1 MEKSTHKVEV
11 VRLGPL
17 EKHPNAD
24 KLEIAKIFGYTVC
37 CQIGNFKEGMLAAY
51 IPPDSVVP
59 NTPEFSFLNGHFRIK
74 VKKLRGIV
82 SQGFLIPAPEGAK
95 EGDNVAEIV
104 GVTHYDPPEPMSTGG
119 DAEKA
124 PPGYRPAYDVDSFF
138 RYGHL
143 FKPGETVVVTEKI
156 HGASARYGWHDGR
169 LYCGSRTEWKKEDST
184 NLWWKAANNTPE
196 LAKFCEANPDLTVY
210 GEVFGQVQDL
220 KYGAKPG
227 EVFFRAFD
235 LMRGNQWVSW
245 AESMELTRHNECGTV
260 GGPGYEGVMPTL
272 PWVPIIYIGE
282 YDESYI
288 RSLAD
293 GESQIKGAK
302 NIREGVVV
310 KPMIE
315 RTDPAI
321 GRVQLKIVSDVYL
334 ERA

>member
-11 VRLGPL
+11 IRLGPL

-37 CQIGNFKEGMLAAY
+37 TGIGNFKEGDLAAY

-59 NTPEFSFLNGHFRIK
+59 NTPEFAFLNGHNRIK

-104 GVTHYDPPEPMSTGG
+104 GVTHYDPPEPASTGG

-124 PPGYRPAYDVDSFF
+124 PPGYRPSYDVDSFF
-138 RYGHL
+138 RYSHL

-169 LYCGSRTEWKKEDST
+169 LYCGSRTEWKKEDPN
-184 NLWWKAANNTPE
+184 NLWWKAAKNTPH
-196 LAKFCEANPDLTVY
+196 LAEFCEANPDLTVY

-227 EVFFRAFD
+227 QVFFRAFD
-235 LMRGNQWVSW
+235 LMRGNQWVPW
-245 AESMELTRHNECGTV
+245 AEAIQLA
-260 GGPGYEGVMPTL
+260 GYNSDGSFTNFPKL
-272 PWVPIIYIGE
+272 DWVPIIYIGE

-288 RSLAD
+288 RALAD
-293 GESQIKGAK
+293 GKSLIPGAN

-310 KPMIE
+310 KPVIE
-315 RTDPAI
+315 RTDPEI
-321 GRVQLKIVSDVYL
+321 GRVQLKIVSDAYL

>member
-37 CQIGNFKEGMLAAY
+37 CQVGNFKEGMLAAY

-59 NTPEFSFLNGHFRIK
+59 NTPEFAFLDGHFRIK

-95 EGDNVAEIV
+95 EGDNVASIV
-104 GVTHYDPPEPMSTGG
+104 GVTHYDPPEPASTGG

-124 PPGYRPAYDVDSFF
+124 PGGYRPSYDVDSWY
-138 RYGHL
+138 RYRHL
-143 FKPGETVVVTEKI
+143 FKPGEMVVVTEKL
-156 HGASARYGWHDGR
+156 HGASARYAWHDGR
-169 LYCGSRTEWKKEDST
+169 LYCGSRTEWKKEDPN
-184 NLWWKAANNTPE
+184 NLWWKAAKNTPDIE
-196 LAKFCEANPDLTVY
+196 VFCKNNPDLTVY
-210 GEVFGQVQDL
+210 GEVFGQVQNL

-235 LMRGNQWVSW
+235 LMRGNQWVGW
-245 AESMELTRHNECGTV
+245 QESMTLIGA
-260 GGPGYEGVMPTL
+260 GLPTFALL
-272 PWVPIIYIGE
+272 PWVPVIYIGE
-282 YDESYI
+282 YDETYI

-293 GESQIKGAK
+293 GKTTIPNA
-302 NIREGVVV
+302 NNVREGVVV
-310 KPMIE
+310 KPVFE
-315 RTDPAI
+315 RTDPEI
-321 GRVQLKIVSDVYL
+321 GRVQLKIVSDAYL
-334 ERA
+334 EKA